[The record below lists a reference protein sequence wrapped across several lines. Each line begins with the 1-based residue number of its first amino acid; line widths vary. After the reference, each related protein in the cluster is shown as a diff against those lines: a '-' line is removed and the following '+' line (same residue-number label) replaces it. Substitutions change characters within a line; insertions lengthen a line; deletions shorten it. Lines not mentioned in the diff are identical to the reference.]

1 MQRICFVLQVRPER
15 LAEYK
20 ERHKTVW
27 PEMQQALRETGWG
40 NYSLFLRPD
49 GMLVGYVETENFQ
62 KSLAGMAAREVNARW
77 QKEMSEFFMN
87 AAGVRPDQAMTPLEE
102 VFHLD

>member
-1 MQRICFVLQVRPER
+1 
-15 LAEYK
+15 
-20 ERHKTVW
+20 
-27 PEMQQALRETGWG
+27 
-40 NYSLFLRPD
+40 
-49 GMLVGYVETENFQ
+49 MLVGYVETENFQ
-62 KSLAGMAAREVNARW
+62 KSLAGMAAWEVNARW